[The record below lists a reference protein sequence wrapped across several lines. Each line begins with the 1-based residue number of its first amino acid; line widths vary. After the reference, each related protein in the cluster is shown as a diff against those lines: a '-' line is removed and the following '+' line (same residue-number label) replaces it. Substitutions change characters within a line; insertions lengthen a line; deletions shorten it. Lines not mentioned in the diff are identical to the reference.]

1 MGVVVVFISEELQ
14 NERSED
20 LNADKL
26 KECIEKHHSTVF
38 RVAYSFVKKREDAED
53 IVQEAFFRL
62 YTAEKEF
69 LSDENIKA
77 WLIRVSVNLAK
88 DMLKSSHVRNRTEL
102 TEEIPCGMSREDTLS
117 EMIRRLKGEYCTVL
131 LLFYYEGYTVRE
143 IAEIMKTSQ
152 TLVTTRL
159 SRARK
164 QLKKILLE
172 EGYDEEIY

>member
-1 MGVVVVFISEELQ
+1 MFVFISEVLQ
-14 NERSED
+14 KNGSEN

-26 KECIEKHHSTVF
+26 RECIEKHHSTVF
-38 RVAYSFVKKREDAED
+38 RVAYSYVKSREDAED

-77 WLIRVSVNLAK
+77 WLIRVSINLAK
-88 DMLKSSHVRNRTEL
+88 DMLKSSRVRNRTEL
-102 TEEIPCGMSREDTLS
+102 TEDIPCGMSSEDTLS
-117 EMIRRLKGEYCTVL
+117 EKIRRLKGEYCTVL